1 MENPALRALDT
12 DLWVASR
19 PLPLWVGD
27 VGCRMTVV
35 RLSDGGLWLH
45 SPVPLDS
52 QTRAAVDA
60 IGPVRWLV
68 GPNKLHHFYLGDWAR
83 AYPAAA
89 VCGAPGLPE
98 KRRDLR
104 FHHELAGEAPP
115 PWGDDVPLRGFGGAP
130 VLNEVVFYHP
140 RSRTLIF
147 TDLSFNVPARRDAP
161 LFFRLV
167 GVVGRFGPS
176 RMVRLAIRDRKA
188 ARASLERIL
197 DWEFDRVIVSHGEVL
212 EHDGRAAVE
221 KAFARYLRA

>member
-1 MENPALRALDT
+1 VENPALRALDT

-19 PLPLWVGD
+19 PLRLWVGD
-27 VGCRMTVV
+27 VGCRMTVI
-35 RLSDGGLWLH
+35 RLSDGSVWLH
-45 SPVPLDS
+45 SPVPADAE
-52 QTRAAVDA
+52 TRAAVDA

-68 GPNKLHHFYLGDWAR
+68 GPNKFHHFYLGDWAR

-104 FHHELAGEAPP
+104 FQHDLETTPYP
-115 PWGDDVPLRGFGGAP
+115 PWGEDVQMQPVGGVPL
-130 VLNEVVFYHP
+130 LNEVVFFHE

-147 TDLSFNVPARRDAP
+147 TDLSFNIPARRDAP

-221 KAFARYLRA
+221 KAYARILRA

>member
-1 MENPALRALDT
+1 MESPALQALDT

-19 PLPLWVGD
+19 PLRLWVGD
-27 VGCRMTVV
+27 VGCRMTAI
-35 RLSDGGLWLH
+35 RLLDGEVWLH
-45 SPVPLDS
+45 SPVPLDAE
-52 QTRAAVDA
+52 TRAAVDA

-68 GPNKLHHFYLGDWAR
+68 GPNKFHHFYLGDWAR

-89 VCGAPGLPE
+89 VCGAPGLPA
-98 KRRDLR
+98 KRRDLH
-104 FHHELAGEAPP
+104 FNHELTPGAPP
-115 PWGDDVPLRGFGGAP
+115 PWGDDISLRCFRGAP
-130 VLNEVVFYHP
+130 LLNEVVFHHP

-161 LFFRLV
+161 LFLRLV

-176 RMVRLAIRDRKA
+176 RLVRLGIRDRKA

-197 DWEFDRVIVSHGEVL
+197 DWEFERVIVSHGEVL

-221 KAFARYLRA
+221 KAFARFLRA

>member
-19 PLPLWVGD
+19 PLRLWVGD

-35 RLSDGGLWLH
+35 RLSDGALWLH
-45 SPVPLDS
+45 SPVPADAE
-52 QTRAAVDA
+52 TRAAVDA

-68 GPNKLHHFYLGDWAR
+68 APNKFHHFYLGDWAR
-83 AYPAAA
+83 AYPEAA
-89 VCGAPGLPE
+89 VCGAPGLPA

-104 FHHELAGEAPP
+104 FQHELVPDAPP
-115 PWGDDVPLRGFGGAP
+115 PWGEDVLAQPVGGVPL
-130 VLNEVVFYHP
+130 LNELVFFHP

-147 TDLSFNVPARRDAP
+147 TDLSFNVPARSDAP

-176 RMVRLAIRDRKA
+176 RLVRFGIRDLHA
-188 ARASLERIL
+188 L
-197 DWEFDRVIVSHGEVL
+197 V
-212 EHDGRAAVE
+212 
-221 KAFARYLRA
+221 

>member
-1 MENPALRALDT
+1 VENPALRALDT

-27 VGCRMTVV
+27 VGCRMTVI
-35 RLSDGGLWLH
+35 RLSDGSVWLH
-45 SPVPLDS
+45 SPVPLDAE
-52 QTRAAVDA
+52 TRAAVDA

-104 FHHELAGEAPP
+104 FQHDLETTARP
-115 PWGDDVPLRGFGGAP
+115 PWGEDVLMQWVGGAP
-130 VLNEVVFYHP
+130 LLNEVVFFHE

-147 TDLSFNVPARRDAP
+147 TDLSFNVPARRGAP

-221 KAFARYLRA
+221 KAYARILRA